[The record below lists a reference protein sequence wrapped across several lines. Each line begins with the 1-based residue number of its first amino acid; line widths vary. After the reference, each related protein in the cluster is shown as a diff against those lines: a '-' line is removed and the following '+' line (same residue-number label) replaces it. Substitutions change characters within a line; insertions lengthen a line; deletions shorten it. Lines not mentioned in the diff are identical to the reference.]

1 MQGLAKSTL
10 FPDSLSMDLLAHQM
24 VLKKGPARTSFFC
37 ALCVCVCVCV
47 RTLSCSVMSDSLRPH
62 GL

>member
-37 ALCVCVCVCV
+37 DLCV
-47 RTLSCSVMSDSLRPH
+47 RAHAQLLSHV
-62 GL
+62 